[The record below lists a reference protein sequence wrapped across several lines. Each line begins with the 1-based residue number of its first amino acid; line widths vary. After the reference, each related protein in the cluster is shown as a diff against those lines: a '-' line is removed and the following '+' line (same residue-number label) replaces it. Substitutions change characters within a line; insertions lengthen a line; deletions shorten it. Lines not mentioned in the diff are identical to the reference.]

1 MTTELPPSAFGGRVF
16 VGERAIADA
25 PWGEIAPRETALVAS
40 RDVFDLHGETVLRAL
55 EAAAVA
61 RPTTIFTPA
70 SEAAKTIESWRDVV
84 DSLIE
89 SGLTRAGV
97 VFALGGGAICD
108 AAGFAAAS
116 CLRGVAVAQI
126 PTTLLAQ
133 ADAAIGGKTGLN
145 HPRGKNLI
153 GAFHPP
159 RAVACDLST
168 LATLPAREYR
178 SGLAEIV
185 KYGLLGD
192 ADFFARIEERACEIK
207 APNPSSP
214 FLRFAVARSI
224 AAKLAVVA
232 ADPREEKKNGRA
244 LLNLGHTFAH
254 AIETAAGHGEWLH
267 GEAVAAG
274 LVACAH
280 LSRAVAGFD
289 AAGCARI
296 VRLLDR
302 LELPSVFPDLP
313 SADLLAAMRF
323 DKKNIGGATRFVLL
337 EAVGRARVYENIP
350 PARVAAAIEA
360 ARLPPPS

>member
-1 MTTELPPSAFGGRVF
+1 MTTELPPSACGGRVF

-25 PWGEIAPRETALVAS
+25 PWGEIAARETALVTS
-40 RDVFDLHGETVLRAL
+40 RDVFDLHGETLLRAL
-55 EAAAVA
+55 ESAAVA
-61 RPTTIFTPA
+61 RPAIVFAPA
-70 SEAAKTIESWRDVV
+70 GEAAKTIESWRAIV
-84 DSLIE
+84 DALIE

-108 AAGFAAAS
+108 AAGFAAAA

-133 ADAAIGGKTGLN
+133 TDAAIGGKTGVN

-159 RAVACDLST
+159 RAVVCDLST

-178 SGLAEIV
+178 SGLAEVV

-192 ADFFARIEERACEIK
+192 ADFFARIEERADEIK
-207 APNPSSP
+207 TAAPPSP
-214 FLRFAVARSI
+214 FLRFAVARAI
-224 AAKLAVVA
+224 ADKLAIVA
-232 ADPREEKKNGRA
+232 DDPREEKPNGRA

-254 AIETAAGHGEWLH
+254 AIEAVAGYGEWLH

-274 LVACAH
+274 IVACAH

-296 VRLLDR
+296 VSLFARLG
-302 LELPSVFPDLP
+302 LPTRFPDLP

-323 DKKNIGGATRFVLL
+323 DKKNAGGVARFVLL

-350 PARVAAAIEA
+350 AARVAAAIEA
-360 ARLPPPS
+360 AQSPPSA